1 MNKTITLQ
9 TYLALFAF
17 YGLANVIYTEL
28 SGRGLYSMFKPVQHS
43 NADGALIT
51 TATSSNSPVIVI
63 SVRIT
68 PRRRR
73 CFKYFTVT
81 DGTWIE
87 TRIHGSE
94 EIS

>member
-9 TYLALFAF
+9 ICLALCVC

-28 SGRGLYSMFKPVQHS
+28 SGRGLYSMLKPVQHS
-43 NADGALIT
+43 NADAALVT
-51 TATSSNSPVIVI
+51 TATSSNSSVIVI

-68 PRRRR
+68 PRQRR

-81 DGTWIE
+81 DETWIE
-87 TRIHGSE
+87 TRIHGGE
-94 EIS
+94 EKS